1 MQFDLTITVTAILG
15 ISAII
20 SPIATAIINNLFQ
33 LKSKKLEMKQKNL
46 ENTTYYVRSIFENY
60 LRHAGRCINNADRD
74 ARKDYGEYYF
84 LALTYAPDN
93 VSSAMIEINDAISA
107 CDYQIATSLLEKL
120 KPEISKLLQKL

>member
-1 MQFDLTITVTAILG
+1 
-15 ISAII
+15 
-20 SPIATAIINNLFQ
+20 
-33 LKSKKLEMKQKNL
+33 MKQKNL